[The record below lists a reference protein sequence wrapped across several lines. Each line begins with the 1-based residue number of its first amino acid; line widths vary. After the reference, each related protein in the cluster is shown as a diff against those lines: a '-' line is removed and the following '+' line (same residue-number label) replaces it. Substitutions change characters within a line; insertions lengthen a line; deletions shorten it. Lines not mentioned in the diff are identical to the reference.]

1 MTIFYNEA
9 IRLYKNGLSPIP
21 IKSSKKAPAISNWQR
36 YCSEKPTQSQIDE
49 WNEKYPNANIGLC
62 LGTSIGEDIQLGAID
77 IDDDEMIDKVKN
89 AIGSVSPAKKGKK
102 GLTIFI
108 QTSKK
113 TKNTKIKN
121 IDDSG
126 KPSRTP
132 AVEIL
137 LHGSQTVIP
146 PSIHPS
152 GMQYKWLDDKK
163 IEKSTLLPL
172 LDEWVLDEIKSYC
185 NRDDKYFVSLNEMV
199 WLGVDEGGDTHD
211 TCVATVAH
219 LVSRNWPDEVIH
231 RRIERAKREAC
242 ERGGDTY
249 DWPQSTNVIQGWID
263 SARAKGMTG
272 SKKQVKRPAER
283 VMADWA
289 LDELGGM
296 EYVANI
302 NGLLRMYNN
311 GHWPVVDVG
320 NIKRN
325 MYAIDPMLKEREAR
339 SAMTI
344 LHTLTL
350 RNGFGYT
357 QGIEAKN
364 DPKKQRICLLNGT
377 INLRTGELEQHNYEH
392 ELLHKLNFNWDDE
405 SKCPMYNKI
414 INETFDN
421 DEKSINVWDEFCAL
435 SLIDDM
441 SFQRLLFLKG
451 AGGNGKGT
459 LSRVLMAMHD
469 PQAVGSVGITD
480 LNNERKRTSLVG
492 KLINISGE
500 QSRLNLVSDTYLKK
514 ITGGDPIDVR
524 QLYQETQNNV
534 NLSVRFVELVNEMPA
549 TSDSSHALK
558 RRIIILNCPNKVKT
572 PDLNLDAK
580 LYEERS
586 GILIRWIKSLKRLYN
601 RKDFDEPK
609 SSIDEV
615 NRYMLENDS
624 VQYWM
629 SQCLEDCEKG
639 THSKELYASYLD
651 WAKTNGYKHYF
662 PEVQW
667 GRRLVS
673 LGYPVK
679 IKRIGKHPMRVRLL
693 RTIDQSEF

>member
-1 MTIFYNEA
+1 MSIFYKEA
-9 IRLYKNGLSPIP
+9 IRLLKVGLSPIP
-21 IKSSKKAPAISNWQR
+21 VKPNKKAPAISNWQR
-36 YCSEKPTQSQIDE
+36 YCSEKPTNNQIKE
-49 WNEKYPNANIGLC
+49 WEEKYPDANIVAC
-62 LGTSIGEDIQLGAID
+62 LGISIGEDMQFGAID
-77 IDDDEMIDKVKN
+77 IDDDTMVDHVKN
-89 AIGSVSPAKKGKK
+89 ALGSTSPSKKGKK

-113 TKNTKIKN
+113 SKNTKIKS
-121 IDDSG
+121 IDKSG

-137 LHGSQTVIP
+137 LHGSQTVVP
-146 PSIHPS
+146 PSIHPN
-152 GMQYKWLDDKK
+152 GMEYVWTDGVEIQDT
-163 IEKSTLLPL
+163 KSLPL
-172 LDEWVLDEIKSYC
+172 LDEWILDEIKAYC
-185 NRDDKYFVSLNEMV
+185 NRDDKHFVALNEMM

-211 TCVATVAH
+211 TCVAAVAH
-219 LVSRNWPDEVIH
+219 MVSRNWPDEVIH
-231 RRIERAKREAC
+231 RRIERSKREAC

-249 DWPQSTNVIQGWID
+249 DWPQSTNIIQGWID
-263 SARAKGMTG
+263 SARSKGMTG
-272 SKKQVKRPAER
+272 SKKATKRPPER
-283 VMADWA
+283 IMADWA
-289 LDELGGM
+289 LEELGGID
-296 EYVANI
+296 YTANI
-302 NGLLRMYNN
+302 NGLLRMYSN
-311 GHWPVVDVG
+311 GHWPVVDVS
-320 NIKRN
+320 NMKRN
-325 MYAIDPMLKEREAR
+325 MYTIDPLLKEKEAR
-339 SAMTI
+339 SAMSI
-344 LHTLTL
+344 LHTLAL

-357 QGIEAKN
+357 QNVEPKD

-377 INLRTGELEQHNYEH
+377 INLKTGELEQHNYEH
-392 ELLHKLNFNWDDE
+392 ELLHKLNFDWDDE
-405 SKCPMYNKI
+405 AKCPMYNDVIKT
-414 INETFDN
+414 TFDN
-421 DEKSINVWDEFCAL
+421 DKKAIAVWDEFCAL

-459 LSRVLMAMHD
+459 LSRVLIAMHD
-469 PQAVGSVGITD
+469 AGAVGSVGITD

-524 QLYQETQNNV
+524 QLYQETRNNV
-534 NLSVRFVELVNEMPA
+534 SLSVRFVELVNEMPA

-558 RRIIILNCPNKVKT
+558 RRIIILNCPNRVKK

-580 LYEERS
+580 LYKERS
-586 GILIRWIKSLKRLYN
+586 GILIRWIKALKCLYERN
-601 RKDFDEPK
+601 DFDIPE

-615 NRYMLENDS
+615 DRYMLENDS

-629 SQCLEDCEKG
+629 SQCLEDCDKG

-651 WAKTNGYKHYF
+651 WAKINGYKYYF

-673 LGYPVK
+673 LGYPAKV
-679 IKRIGKHPMRVRLL
+679 KRIGKHPIRARLL
-693 RTIDQSEF
+693 RITDQDEF